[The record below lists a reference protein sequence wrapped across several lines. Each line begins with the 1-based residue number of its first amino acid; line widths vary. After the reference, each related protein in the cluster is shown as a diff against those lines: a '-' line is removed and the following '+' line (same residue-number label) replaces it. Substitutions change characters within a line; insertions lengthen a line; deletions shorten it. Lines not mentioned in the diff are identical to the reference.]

1 MFQFLSGLKHF
12 LLQSLCIYIVK
23 QPSSCPTNNKY
34 VSSMNMSINQ
44 HLSFPSIAGS
54 HSKAVKRKDNIN
66 QRPKHSLLA
75 KLRG

>member
-1 MFQFLSGLKHF
+1 
-12 LLQSLCIYIVK
+12 
-23 QPSSCPTNNKY
+23 
-34 VSSMNMSINQ
+34 MNMSINQ

-75 KLRG
+75 KLRGYYNPETPNHVQELSQSVDKRQIHAGE